1 MLPEATKINVPPAL
15 AVTLLRVAESLPRYE
30 NQEFYDIDLQS
41 LVHERIRQAVRSDFE
56 WLVAEIRLRVARRP
70 YCALVQG
77 LCFDEGNRLF
87 VALNRA
93 FGELVARPYERP
105 RAQLV
110 HYIQA
115 ATDLPAR
122 QGSQFESEKLHT
134 DAADWNPPVQL
145 ISMVCVRADFGG
157 GGRSRVLDIDT
168 LRNEVR
174 SRLGRAALEFLG
186 SEPVPW
192 LMARYRGGGVSW
204 RPVLTELSIC
214 WRKYT
219 IESAVGVLGIE
230 LPSAVT
236 AALES
241 LEQVVAHA
249 PGTLEFLMREG
260 DLLFVDNHKALHSRT
275 PLTNPLISNRLMI
288 RSWVAPCGTMA
299 GVG

>member
-1 MLPEATKINVPPAL
+1 MLPEAAKINVPPAL

-41 LVHERIRQAVRSDFE
+41 LVHERIRQAVLSDFE
-56 WLVAEIRLRVARRP
+56 WLVAEIRLRVARQP

-77 LCFDEGNRLF
+77 LSFDEGNRLF

-134 DAADWNPPVQL
+134 DAADWNPPVRL
-145 ISMVCVRADFGG
+145 ISMVCVRADVGG

-168 LRNEVR
+168 LRHEVR
-174 SRLGRAALEFLG
+174 SRLGRGALEFLA

-192 LMARYRGGGVSW
+192 LMAPYRGGGVCW
-204 RPVLTELSIC
+204 RPVLTESSIC

-219 IESAVGVLGIE
+219 IESAVGALGIE

-241 LEQVVAHA
+241 LEQVVADA

-275 PLTNPLISNRLMI
+275 ALTNPLISNRLMI
-288 RSWVAPCGTMA
+288 RSWIAPCGTMA